1 MGRGGSADDRW
12 RPFELAPGVMAAFT
26 SRPGGVSGSPFDSLN
41 LGDRVGDDPAAV
53 ARNRQLAAQA
63 CGRPGGRMAWMRQ
76 VHGADVAYAGA
87 GQPSAA
93 GSAPARGRSAAGP
106 GPAAGASPAPGPRLD
121 VAAPSL
127 DAAPALDAAPRLD
140 AAPALDAAPGLD
152 ASPAPSVD
160 ALFTGD
166 PALALGVLVADC
178 APVLIADPQ
187 ARIIGAAHAGREG
200 MAAAVVLALVRAMT
214 GAGADPARMQAVIG
228 PAICGGCY
236 EVPEQLRARI
246 ADAVPAAGC
255 VTRKGSPGIDIRSGV
270 AAQLAGAGVR
280 AVRRDPRCTAETPA
294 LFSYRRDG
302 QTGRFAGLVW
312 LA

>member
-1 MGRGGSADDRW
+1 
-12 RPFELAPGVMAAFT
+12 MAAFT
-26 SRPGGVSGSPFDSLN
+26 SRHGGVSAPPFDSLN

-53 ARNRQLAAQA
+53 ARNRRLAAQA
-63 CGRPGGRMAWMRQ
+63 CGRPGGRTAWMRQ

-93 GSAPARGRSAAGP
+93 GSAPA
-106 GPAAGASPAPGPRLD
+106 
-121 VAAPSL
+121 
-127 DAAPALDAAPRLD
+127 
-140 AAPALDAAPGLD
+140 
-152 ASPAPSVD
+152 PSVD
-160 ALFTGD
+160 ALFTDD

-178 APVLIADPQ
+178 APILIADPQ

-214 GAGADPARMQAVIG
+214 VAGADPARMQAMIG

-236 EVPEQLRARI
+236 EVPAQLRARI

-270 AAQLAGAGVR
+270 AAQLASAGVR

>member
-1 MGRGGSADDRW
+1 
-12 RPFELAPGVMAAFT
+12 MAAFT
-26 SRPGGVSGSPFDSLN
+26 SRRGGVSASPFDSLN

-53 ARNRQLAAQA
+53 ARNRLLAAQA
-63 CGRPGGRMAWMRQ
+63 CGRPGGRTAWMRQ

-106 GPAAGASPAPGPRLD
+106 GPAAGASPAAGPGQH
-121 VAAPSL
+121 VAAGPGQHV
-127 DAAPALDAAPRLD
+127 AAGPG
-140 AAPALDAAPGLD
+140 LDAAPGRD
-152 ASPAPSVD
+152 AGSGPDAGPAPSVD
-160 ALFTGD
+160 ALFTD
-166 PALALGVLVADC
+166 APALALGVLVADC
-178 APVLIADPQ
+178 APVLIADPR

-200 MAAAVVLALVRAMT
+200 MAAGVVLALVRAMT
-214 GAGADPARMQAVIG
+214 GGGADPARMQAVIG

-236 EVPEQLRARI
+236 EVPAQLRARI
-246 ADAVPAAGC
+246 ADTVPTAGC
-255 VTRKGSPGIDIRSGV
+255 VTRKGSPGIDIRSGI

-302 QTGRFAGLVW
+302 QTGRFAGLLW

>member
-1 MGRGGSADDRW
+1 
-12 RPFELAPGVMAAFT
+12 
-26 SRPGGVSGSPFDSLN
+26 
-41 LGDRVGDDPAAV
+41 
-53 ARNRQLAAQA
+53 
-63 CGRPGGRMAWMRQ
+63 MRQ

-93 GSAPARGRSAAGP
+93 GSAPARGRSAARP

-121 VAAPSL
+121 VAAGPGL
-127 DAAPALDAAPRLD
+127 DVAAGPGLDVAAGPGLD
-140 AAPALDAAPGLD
+140 VGPGLDAAPGRD

-160 ALFTGD
+160 ALFTD
-166 PALALGVLVADC
+166 APALALGVLVADC
-178 APVLIADPQ
+178 APVLIADPR

-200 MAAAVVLALVRAMT
+200 MAAAVVLALVRAMM

-236 EVPEQLRARI
+236 EVPAQLSARI

>member
-1 MGRGGSADDRW
+1 
-12 RPFELAPGVMAAFT
+12 MAAFT
-26 SRPGGVSGSPFDSLN
+26 SRRGGVSASPFDSLN

-63 CGRPGGRMAWMRQ
+63 CGRPGGRTAWMRQ

-93 GSAPARGRSAAGP
+93 GSAPARGRSAASP

-121 VAAPSL
+121 VAAG
-127 DAAPALDAAPRLD
+127 
-140 AAPALDAAPGLD
+140 PGLD
-152 ASPAPSVD
+152 AGPGLGAAPGRDASSAPSVD
-160 ALFTGD
+160 ALFTD
-166 PALALGVLVADC
+166 APALGLGVLVADC
-178 APVLIADPQ
+178 APVLIADPR

-236 EVPEQLRARI
+236 EVPAQLSARI